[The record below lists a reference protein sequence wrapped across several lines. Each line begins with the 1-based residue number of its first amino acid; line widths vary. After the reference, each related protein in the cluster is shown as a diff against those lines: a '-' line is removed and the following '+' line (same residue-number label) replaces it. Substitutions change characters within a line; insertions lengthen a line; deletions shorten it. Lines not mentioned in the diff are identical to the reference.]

1 MFGERR
7 EVVRLAEERRQ
18 VGGQRVN
25 KRLPF
30 RAVAVGLQL
39 PQVMT
44 KIIQVQRPQ
53 TPHQTVVNH
62 VTLVIGQHDPGAL
75 VDQLTYPTKLRVGE
89 RQALR
94 QLAQ

>member
-1 MFGERR
+1 
-7 EVVRLAEERRQ
+7 
-18 VGGQRVN
+18 
-25 KRLPF
+25 
-30 RAVAVGLQL
+30 
-39 PQVMT
+39 MT